1 MSMFMAESGGGFE
14 ELKELTENA
23 PAVSKQMRKSPTLW
37 KLAGYA
43 SIPVS
48 AALGFGIVPSR
59 RIAAHAAGAIV
70 TGVAG
75 AIGKSKLDS
84 LAETAAKPAIAQAL
98 IDHGIDNPKETNHH
112 VNEVKNVY
120 GVLDEDFEA
129 MCTEIYTAYL
139 QGMVKHNLHPKTSE
153 LKELEQLKACLGMD
167 NLAVGAAHAAAASE
181 WYRSTCLF
189 TPKEDLDDPDHPD
202 RLSMDKLLFLT
213 ERAFRQGGETE
224 EAFLYEMTR
233 VAKALDLKV
242 NQALDR
248 VADVAE
254 PFYSR
259 ALKSTRSKLGS
270 GQVSSDMLSRARKTL
285 GISDDTATDMHMTA
299 FNEEVRTLLGKAL
312 DSDDNDDDDAD
323 ETPEA
328 DPLTLKFAD
337 GAMEKLNE
345 LQEVLGL
352 SDTDSAYEITV
363 EATPLFQATALAAMK
378 DVLSG
383 TKTPDAAWEELTAR
397 REELLLKEES
407 SKDLLSSMV
416 MQALGKPLEETH
428 KFAKVNNEAATYD
441 HLLEALEA
449 KEALIAV
456 LAKSGWA
463 DFEKFDETFCNP
475 RDKDSACG
483 FLSSDERIKLYKIF
497 LTRTVR
503 KSEDG
508 KLSEEAYQKVME
520 IKGLIGITDT
530 EAEFQARGAFGPEL
544 QKALQTAT
552 SEILEDYTPEL
563 VVNMKKNIDEVMSS
577 YRLSEDFLKE
587 TGAGL
592 YTQAVASVQ
601 QKTPGGIPTVEDM
614 EALDALRQMFT
625 LTVEDTY
632 PAHSEYFG
640 SVYKKSLMEAMG
652 STGVIRPEFRA
663 PLDDLKKRL
672 GVSEEITMDLFLEGV
687 KDKMIPKVEWIVS
700 EFERTQLTQQQ
711 LSQRRGKDM
720 GEDLFQTGKGADG
733 VLGLGADVNIMSDI
747 MDLVDFYTENDIT
760 QQKEIG
766 TKEVEKKIPA
776 EEEGGE
782 EQTVMEEVPVY
793 ETTYPITAL
802 EAGCVES
809 EIAEML
815 YRQFIVGIFTTQ
827 GPQASRYEGAKA
839 TFGGILGLTSEK
851 MEEIGGTIGSTVY
864 ENFVSNSMKTKGTL
878 DQQDMMFLAN
888 IQGKLGLSAEKSE
901 EMLLAAQKKVLSEEI
916 DAVMDNPSPETVKAF
931 REKCNGMG
939 MDLVNDVGIS
949 KTRLTKM
956 FEAEIIPGLKSGAL
970 TVESGDMLGEI
981 QESLGL
987 ESDEA
992 EKVFESIVTRL
1003 AKQSYELVQGE
1014 LLRGREE
1021 NCVEP
1026 ITELVQY
1033 AQFTSGELDLDVPEA
1048 VAYQIYNIYEAF
1060 DFSGIEEDAVEA
1072 NKELLKTTLGLP

>member
-1 MSMFMAESGGGFE
+1 MFMAESGGGFE

-59 RIAAHAAGAIV
+59 RIAAHAVGAV
-70 TGVAG
+70 VAGVAG
-75 AIGKSKLDS
+75 GIGKSKLDS
-84 LAETAAKPAIAQAL
+84 LAETAAKPALAQVL
-98 IDHGIDNPKETNHH
+98 LDHGIDSPKETNHH

-129 MCTEIYTAYL
+129 MCTDIYNAYL

-153 LKELEQLKACLGMD
+153 LKELEQLKSCLGMD
-167 NLAVGAAHAAAASE
+167 NLAVGEAHAAAAAE

-213 ERAFRQGGETE
+213 ERALRQGGETE

-233 VAKALDLKV
+233 VAKALDLTV

-299 FNEEVRTLLGKAL
+299 FNEEVRALLGKAI
-312 DSDDNDDDDAD
+312 DSGDDDDDA
-323 ETPEA
+323 EEAPEA

-337 GAMEKLNE
+337 GAMVKLNE

-352 SDTDSAYEITV
+352 TDTDSAYEITV
-363 EATPLFQATALAAMK
+363 EATPLFQATALAAMQN
-378 DVLSG
+378 VLAG
-383 TKTPDAAWEELTAR
+383 TATADSAWEELTAR

-407 SKDLLSSMV
+407 SKDLVSSMV
-416 MQALGKPLEETH
+416 MQALGKPLEETN

-463 DFEKFDETFCNP
+463 ESDKFDETFCNP

-483 FLSSDERIKLYKIF
+483 FMTSDERIKLYKIF
-497 LTRTVR
+497 MTRTVR

-508 KLSEEAYQKVME
+508 KLSEEAYGKVME
-520 IKGLIGITDT
+520 VKGLLGITDT

-552 SEILEDYTPEL
+552 SEILADFTPEL

-577 YRLSEDFLKE
+577 YRLTEDFLKE
-587 TGAGL
+587 SGAGL

-601 QKTPGGIPTVEDM
+601 QKTPGGIPTETDM
-614 EALDALRQMFT
+614 EALDALRELFT
-625 LTVEDTY
+625 MTKEDTY

-640 SVYKKSLMEAMG
+640 SVYKKSLKEAMG
-652 STGVIRPEFRA
+652 STGVIRPDFRGA
-663 PLDDLKKRL
+663 LDDLKERL
-672 GVSEEITMDLFLEGV
+672 GVSEDITMDLFLEAV
-687 KDKMIPKVEWIVS
+687 KEKMVPKVEWIVS
-700 EFERTQLTQQQ
+700 EFERTQLTQKQ
-711 LSQRRGKDM
+711 LSERRGKDM

-733 VLGLGADVNIMSDI
+733 VLGLGADINIMSDI

-782 EQTVMEEVPVY
+782 EQIVMEEVPVY

-802 EAGCVES
+802 EADCVEP

-815 YRQFIVGIFTTQ
+815 YRQFIVGIFQTQ
-827 GPQASRYEGAKA
+827 GPNASRYEGAKG

-851 MEEIGGTIGSTVY
+851 MEEIGGTIGNTVY
-864 ENFVSNSMKTKGTL
+864 ENFVANSMKTKGTL

-888 IQGKLGLSAEKSE
+888 MQGKLGLSAEKSE

-916 DAVMDNPSPETVKAF
+916 DSVMDNPSPESVKAF

-949 KTRLTKM
+949 KSRLIKM

-970 TVESGDMLGEI
+970 TVESGDLLTET

-987 ESDEA
+987 EADEA
-992 EKVFESIVTRL
+992 EKVFESIITRL

-1014 LLRGREE
+1014 LMRGREE

-1026 ITELVQY
+1026 ITEIVQY
-1033 AQFTSGELDLDVPEA
+1033 AQFTSGELDLIVPEE

-1072 NKELLKTTLGLP
+1072 NKELLKSTLGLP